1 MDNRYIESQEQKDY
15 LTFWKNAFLLNTII
29 PAIVDELDGA
39 TQRVSATPAI
49 QARYITPEGEV
60 QYINY
65 PKITNIPL
73 AIIKCPGLKLTCPV
87 KQGQNCTLLFS
98 QRSIDN
104 FLIDGRIH
112 PPFEGDFPQFSS
124 LRCMDMTDA
133 LCFPGIITN
142 PEAISNYN
150 NNAIEIRNN
159 DGTTKISVA
168 QNVLQFIQG
177 GANITMSGGNINMT
191 ASKITLNG
199 KEWDTHKHSG
209 VTTGS
214 GNTGAIV

>member
-1 MDNRYIESQEQKDY
+1 MDNRYIVNQEQKDY

-29 PAIVDELDGA
+29 PAIVDEFDVV

-168 QNVLQFIQG
+168 ENVLQFIQG
-177 GANITMSGGNINMT
+177 SANITMSDGNINMT
-191 ASKITLNG
+191 ASEITLNG
-199 KEWDTHKHSG
+199 KKWDTHKHSG

>member
-1 MDNRYIESQEQKDY
+1 MDNRYIVNQEQKDY

-29 PAIVDELDGA
+29 PAIVDEFDVA

-150 NNAIEIRNN
+150 NNAIEIRND

>member
-1 MDNRYIESQEQKDY
+1 MDNRYIVNQEQKDY

-29 PAIVDELDGA
+29 PAIVDEFDVA

-104 FLIDGRIH
+104 FLIDGKIH

-133 LCFPGIITN
+133 LCFPGIIQTQ
-142 PEAISNYN
+142 
-150 NNAIEIRNN
+150 
-159 DGTTKISVA
+159 K
-168 QNVLQFIQG
+168 Q
-177 GANITMSGGNINMT
+177 
-191 ASKITLNG
+191 
-199 KEWDTHKHSG
+199 
-209 VTTGS
+209 
-214 GNTGAIV
+214 

>member
-1 MDNRYIESQEQKDY
+1 MDNRYIVNQEQKDY

-29 PAIVDELDGA
+29 PAIVDEFDVA

-49 QARYITPEGEV
+49 QARYITPEGDV

-159 DGTTKISVA
+159 EGTTKISVA
-168 QNVLQFIQG
+168 ENVLQFIQG

-209 VTTGS
+209 VTPGS
-214 GNTGAIV
+214 GNTGVIV

>member
-1 MDNRYIESQEQKDY
+1 MDNRYIVSQEQKDY
-15 LTFWKNAFLLNTII
+15 LTFWKNAFLLNTVI
-29 PAIVDELDGA
+29 PAIVDEFDVA
-39 TQRVSATPAI
+39 AQRVSATPAI

-142 PEAISNYN
+142 PEAISDYN
-150 NNAIEIRNN
+150 NNAIEIRND

-168 QNVLQFIQG
+168 ENVLQFIQG
-177 GANITMSGGNINMT
+177 GANITMSGGNIDMT

-199 KEWDTHKHSG
+199 KEWDTHTHSG
-209 VTTGS
+209 VTPGD
-214 GNTGAIV
+214 GNTGVIV